1 MYLYWL
7 LIINMLHLEVRV
19 WPVQIGLPRNWLSSN
34 RLNQA
39 SLQFRRLV
47 RTELV
52 DSRKIEHETAERM
65 VLLHEGLQNFAGLQ
79 M

>member
-1 MYLYWL
+1 
-7 LIINMLHLEVRV
+7 MLHLEVRI

-52 DSRKIEHETAERM
+52 DSRKIEHEAAERM
-65 VLLHEGLQNFAGLQ
+65 VLPHEGLQNFAGLQ